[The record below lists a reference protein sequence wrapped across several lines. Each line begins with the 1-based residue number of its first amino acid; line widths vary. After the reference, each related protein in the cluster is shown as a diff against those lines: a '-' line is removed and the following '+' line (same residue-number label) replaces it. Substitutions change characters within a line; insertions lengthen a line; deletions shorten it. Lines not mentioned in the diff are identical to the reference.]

1 MKRASKAAFSN
12 IRIIPDLS
20 NGKGARSPKCCDRG
34 IMRRSRP
41 GESRWPRQTHGYG
54 DRIFGSAMRALGSSL
69 PLARGDERRTTEM
82 NIIQQLEAE
91 NIAKFVEA
99 KKIPEFRPGDTLRVG
114 VKVVE

>member
-1 MKRASKAAFSN
+1 
-12 IRIIPDLS
+12 
-20 NGKGARSPKCCDRG
+20 
-34 IMRRSRP
+34 MRV
-41 GESRWPRQTHGYG
+41 
-54 DRIFGSAMRALGSSL
+54 LGSSL

-114 VKVVE
+114 V